1 MSSTLTAVH
10 IGQQVMTVAQVGD
23 SRAYLYSRGCL
34 VQLTED
40 QTMVN
45 MLQKKGL
52 ITEEEARTHAVRH
65 LVLQALGQGEN
76 VTPDLR
82 RFRFRNNDCLLLCS
96 DGLSSYVTEEQIK
109 TILRTEHSED
119 ARCRSLVEAA
129 NAAGGA
135 DNVTVLIA
143 RLIS

>member
-10 IGQQVMTVAQVGD
+10 IGHQVMTVAQVGD

-76 VTPDLR
+76 VTPDMR
-82 RFRFRNNDCLLLCS
+82 RFRFQNNDCLLLCS

-119 ARCRSLVEAA
+119 ACCRCLIEAA
-129 NAAGGA
+129 NAS
-135 DNVTVLIA
+135 I
-143 RLIS
+143 